1 MVFFYSLYFD
11 EYIQHT
17 CMHLQRVFRC
27 LCLRLLQNASDAT
40 LQSVTEALL
49 CPKRANS
56 FGALYAIYRTAK
68 DLVKKWFIF
77 VSPVC
82 IWFVH
87 NMCAGTATYESG
99 MRKFNIVLLGMS
111 WTRGP
116 LSM

>member
-1 MVFFYSLYFD
+1 
-11 EYIQHT
+11 
-17 CMHLQRVFRC
+17 MHLQRVFRC
-27 LCLRLLQNASDAT
+27 LCLGLLQNASDAT